1 MTLGCNCHLSML
13 DQNIKKFR
21 WTDLEPIELKCIAR
35 KKGYIIIYR
44 PFLQMDG
51 FIETKLL
58 WELKYSF

>member
-1 MTLGCNCHLSML
+1 ML